1 MQVVHPTINSDMK
14 LLNCLIVLF
23 FISVSNIAAQK
34 YYSKTGN
41 IHFLSEA
48 PLEKIE
54 ATNNNAYAVFDAAS
68 GQMEWSVLIKGF
80 KFEKSLMQQ
89 HFNENYMESS
99 KFPKA
104 IFKGQLVKPSATD
117 LSKNG
122 DYPVEVKGN
131 MTMHGVTKPLSV
143 PARIIVKDGKITAK
157 GNFSIA
163 IADYGIEVPKI
174 VRDNIA
180 KTVHVTVDAELLP
193 MNK

>member
-1 MQVVHPTINSDMK
+1 M
-14 LLNCLIVLF
+14 
-23 FISVSNIAAQK
+23 
-34 YYSKTGN
+34 
-41 IHFLSEA
+41 SEA

-54 ATNNNAYAVFDAAS
+54 ANNNNAYVVFDGAS

-99 KFPKA
+99 KYPKA
-104 IFKGQLVKPSATD
+104 IFKGQLVNPSAAD

-122 DYPVEVKGN
+122 DYSVEVKGN
-131 MTMHGVTKPLSV
+131 MTMHGVTKPFSA

-157 GNFSIA
+157 GHFNIVV
-163 IADYGIEVPKI
+163 ADYGIEVPKI

-180 KTVHVTVDAELLP
+180 KTVKVTVSSDLLP